1 MVWIDPVER
10 RWLKCKLL
18 ITDRHKVMVV
28 DQTAFGQ
35 LSSKKGKAS
44 FNNKHWLQFV
54 IKQIC
59 NNLPCHMTG
68 KDHY

>member
-1 MVWIDPVER
+1 
-10 RWLKCKLL
+10 
-18 ITDRHKVMVV
+18 MVV